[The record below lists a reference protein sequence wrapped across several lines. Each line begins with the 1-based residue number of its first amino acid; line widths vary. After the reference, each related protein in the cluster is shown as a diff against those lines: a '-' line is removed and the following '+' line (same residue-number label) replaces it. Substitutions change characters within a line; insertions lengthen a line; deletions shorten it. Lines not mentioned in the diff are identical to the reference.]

1 MPLPVRRTGA
11 LLRLLS
17 LVLTIGVVGAAC
29 SFGAGDSRTANDGA
43 EVLGASSALPG
54 KYVSTTGNNGN
65 SGNAPDQAYRT
76 LAHAVKQLGPG
87 DTLYVMEGDYFEN
100 DRPDSAVAITNSGTP
115 QAWITITA
123 FPGATPIIRS
133 NQSNG
138 IKVDGASYVEISNL
152 ELIGN
157 PTGGTSSYSG
167 SGINV
172 DAIYSPARNH
182 HIRILNNTISGF
194 GAGGIPVTGSSHV
207 EIRNNVI
214 HDVAEVEWTQHSG
227 ISILESFNMGFGNDS
242 NGYSN
247 YITGNTIYRV
257 ENKVRDNSGRFTDG
271 NCIIMDRTKINSYTG
286 RTLIANNLCLD
297 SGGRGVQVYQ
307 SRHVD
312 VVSNTIFQNLKTGE
326 IASSGGELG
335 AFYSEDVHFA
345 NNLVFARSGLMPA
358 RTYDAS
364 NIRFTNNLYV
374 GDTDPQYNGAA
385 NNGDR
390 RVGSGT
396 SVVASPSTNPNPAN
410 FKLVSGS
417 PAVNAGTNTFDG
429 VVATDYLGAAR
440 PAGGATDIG
449 ALESGSSAP
458 VATTA
463 APTTA
468 APTTA
473 APTTAAP
480 ATAAPATAAPTTR
493 PPTTVATTTKPT
505 SSQAPSSVPETTVPD
520 SSDSVAEPVPTDLVS
535 TIVPRPPTTSAAA
548 VDDGSASD
556 PNSQQSAAVEAAST
570 TSSSTS
576 TSIAAAPGSTA
587 ASVSPTP
594 SSTVTGSSSTVEPR
608 RESAVSPSPAAIPP
622 GEAGPTLSTAT
633 TIDFGE
639 PAGPRFDFDDSQFSP
654 PRPPQEVSDV
664 TSVPAST
671 VGSVKRSL
679 APPSTVFGSDGPGP
693 ADGGPASE
701 LGARERNSSEPLAFD
716 DVAIPQAPTP
726 VELPLG
732 IMASIGLVLSYYRPT
747 QLEAG
752 LGRLLSRVR

>member
-11 LLRLLS
+11 LIRLLT
-17 LVLTIGVVGAAC
+17 LVLTIGVVGSAC
-29 SFGAGDSRTANDGA
+29 SFGTGGSGNANGGA

-76 LAHAVKQLGPG
+76 LAHAVKQLTPG

-100 DRPDSAVAITNSGTP
+100 ERPDSAVAITNSGTP

-172 DAIYSPARNH
+172 DAIYSPAKNH

-257 ENKVRDNSGRFTDG
+257 ENKVRDRSGRFTDG

-312 VVSNTIFQNLKTGE
+312 VVNNTIFQNLKTGE

-345 NNLVFARSGLMPA
+345 NNLVFARNGLMPA

-364 NIRFTNNLYV
+364 NIRFTKNLYV

-396 SVVASPSTNPNPAN
+396 AVVASPSTNPNPAN

-417 PAVNAGTNTFDG
+417 PAVNAGTNAFDA
-429 VVATDYLGAAR
+429 VVSRDYLGAQR

-463 APTTA
+463 PPTTA

-480 ATAAPATAAPTTR
+480 TTAKPTTSEPTTVTTSAPTTQ
-493 PPTTVATTTKPT
+493 PPKPATTVPEASTSVATTEL
-505 SSQAPSSVPETTVPD
+505 VP
-520 SSDSVAEPVPTDLVS
+520 
-535 TIVPRPPTTSAAA
+535 TIVPRPPTTASPSTTTAAGEDASASAVDSKPSTAAA
-548 VDDGSASD
+548 
-556 PNSQQSAAVEAAST
+556 AAPSSSLAAAPAEST
-570 TSSSTS
+570 TSAPATSSTS
-576 TSIAAAPGSTA
+576 
-587 ASVSPTP
+587 P
-594 SSTVTGSSSTVEPR
+594 SSNPVEPSQ
-608 RESAVSPSPAAIPP
+608 ESAVSPAPAAVPP
-622 GEAGPTLSTAT
+622 GDAGPTSGPAT
-633 TIDFGE
+633 TIDFGVPE
-639 PAGPRFDFDDSQFSP
+639 GPRFDFDDSQFSP
-654 PRPPQEVSDV
+654 PRPPEEVSV
-664 TSVPAST
+664 TSLPAST
-671 VGSVKRSL
+671 IGSVKRSL
-679 APPSTVFGSDGPGP
+679 APPSTIFDSDGPGP
-693 ADGGPASE
+693 ADGEPVVDF
-701 LGARERNSSEPLAFD
+701 GARERNASEPLAFD
-716 DVAIPQAPTP
+716 DVTVPQAPTP
-726 VELPLG
+726 AEVPLG
-732 IMASIGLVLSYYRPT
+732 ILASAGLLLSYYRPT

-752 LGRLLSRVR
+752 LGRLLSLVGRG